1 MPFTNIFRGMGDEVL
16 LMKNKDVKKISLRG
30 GFSDRMGIQK
40 INQTLQVKDFDE
52 RTRVFLSNYFLT
64 IIDELGENFYV
75 DDWATSLY
83 LHMMCHVYVEQV
95 SPHNLQ
101 ATFALREIE
110 DKIHDTIMNGEYDDV
125 LTIIEYIT
133 GKIEDI
139 YKENGEKRD
148 LQETFNTIFQREFVG
163 YRFVNG
169 LITPITDETEMSSV
183 AEAMTLEFDNVSKHI
198 NKALMHLSNRVNPDY
213 ENSIKESISAVEAMC
228 VRIVNN
234 DNATLGEALKKL
246 ESEGAV
252 NIHPAMKAA
261 FEKLYGYTSDDDSG
275 IRHAAGMGGE
285 NASFEEAKY
294 MLVTCSAFINYLKP
308 LMNGR

>member
-1 MPFTNIFRGMGDEVL
+1 
-16 LMKNKDVKKISLRG
+16 MKNKDMRKISLRG

-40 INQTLQVKDFDE
+40 INQTLQITDFDE
-52 RTRVFLSNYFLT
+52 RTRVFLCNFFLA
-64 IIDELGENFYV
+64 IIEDLGENCYV
-75 DDWATSLY
+75 EDWANSLY
-83 LHMMCHVYVEQV
+83 LHMMYNVYVEQV

-101 ATFALREIE
+101 SSFAIREIV
-110 DKIHDTIMNGEYDDV
+110 DKIQDTIISGEYDDV

-133 GKIEDI
+133 GKIENI
-139 YKENGEKRD
+139 YKEHGEKSD
-148 LQETFNTIFQREFVG
+148 LQENFNMIFQKEFVG

-169 LITPITDETEMSSV
+169 LITPITDEMEASCV
-183 AEAMTLEFDNVSKHI
+183 AEAVTSEFDNVSKHL

-228 VRIVNN
+228 VRIVGD

-308 LMNGR
+308 LMHGR